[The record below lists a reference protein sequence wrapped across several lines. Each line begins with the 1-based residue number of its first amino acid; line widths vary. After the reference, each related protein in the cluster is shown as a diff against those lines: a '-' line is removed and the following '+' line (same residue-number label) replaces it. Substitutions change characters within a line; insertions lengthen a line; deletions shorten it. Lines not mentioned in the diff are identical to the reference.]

1 VFELSAVYFR
11 KFAGP
16 PRGMNNPAADVDIR
30 DQARGWVVCTQL
42 LVLVTAHRGRSGL
55 DDGTYM
61 RPHEQ
66 SALS

>member
-1 VFELSAVYFR
+1 
-11 KFAGP
+11 
-16 PRGMNNPAADVDIR
+16 MNNPAAYVDIR

-42 LVLVTAHRGRSGL
+42 LVLVAAHRGWSGV
-55 DDGTYM
+55 DDVTFM